1 MEKSA
6 YKIHIIGAGISGL
19 IAAQIL
25 ENHGYHPIVIE
36 ASSTVGGRVKSDQ
49 VNGYTL
55 DHGFQVL
62 LTSYPAAKKYLN
74 YDGLDLQKLLPG
86 ATIFKN
92 GKAQTIG
99 DPLRSLSLLFPT
111 LLSSI
116 GTLSDK
122 VKILKLNSLLK
133 KKKITAIFKTKE
145 KTTLQYLKDFG
156 FSNEIITYFFTPFFS
171 GIFLETTLETS
182 SRMFEFVYKM
192 FGDGLAV
199 IPKNGMQAIPNQLK
213 DNLKKTTFKF
223 NSLVKEVKDKHI
235 ILEDGNT
242 LQSHITIIATDAS
255 PLISNLKNQETQWK
269 SCDTLY
275 FQTEKSVIN
284 KPLIGL
290 IADEDALI
298 NNIFY
303 HTSVATLN
311 KKSKGL
317 LSVTVI
323 KNHQLEEIALIK
335 KVVEELYSK
344 CAIKD
349 VTFLKRYQ
357 IKKALPKLTNLQYEI
372 SSTETKLKS
381 TIFLAGDQLLNGSL
395 NAAMIAGERAAMG
408 VIQTLEDGL
417 IVDELTSEYSS

>member
-25 ENHGYHPIVIE
+25 ENHGYHPTILE
-36 ASSTVGGRVKSDQ
+36 ASATIGGRVKSDIVQ
-49 VNGYTL
+49 GYVL

-74 YDGLDLQKLLPG
+74 YDALALQKLLPG
-86 ATIFKN
+86 AAIFKN
-92 GKAQTIG
+92 GKQQTIG

-116 GTLSDK
+116 GLISDK
-122 VKILKLNSLLK
+122 IKILKLNALLK
-133 KKKITAIFKTKE
+133 KKKIVAIFKEDE
-145 KTTLQYLKDFG
+145 KTTLQYLEDFG
-156 FSNEIITYFFTPFFS
+156 FSKQIIQTFFKPFFS
-171 GIFLETTLETS
+171 GIFLEPNLDTS

-199 IPKNGMQAIPNQLK
+199 LPKDGIQAISKQLK
-213 DNLKKTTFKF
+213 GNLKHTKIVF
-223 NSLVKEVKDKHI
+223 NSPVKDIKNTMI
-235 ILEDGNT
+235 TLEDASKIKT
-242 LQSHITIIATDAS
+242 HFTIIATEAS
-255 PLISNLKNQETQWK
+255 ALISNLNNQETEWK

-275 FQTEKSVIN
+275 FETKNRVLN

-290 IADEDALI
+290 IADENALI

-303 HTSVATLN
+303 HTSIKTS
-311 KKSKGL
+311 SKGKNEL
-317 LSVTVI
+317 LSVTVV
-323 KNHQLEEIALIK
+323 KNHDLNTEDLIK
-335 KVVEELYSK
+335 KVQQELLQY
-344 CAIKD
+344 CNITET
-349 VTFLKRYQ
+349 TFLKRYQ

-395 NAAMIAGERAAMG
+395 NAAMISGERAAMG

-417 IVDELTSEYSS
+417 IVDELTSEYQ

>member
-6 YKIHIIGAGISGL
+6 YRIHIIGAGVSGL

-25 ENHGYHPIVIE
+25 ENHGYYPTIIE
-36 ASSTVGGRVKSDQ
+36 ASSSVGGRVKSDI

-62 LTSYPAAKKYLN
+62 LTSYPAAKKYLD
-74 YDGLDLQKLLPG
+74 YKSLDLQKLLPG
-86 ATIFKN
+86 ATLFKN

-111 LLSSI
+111 LLSSV
-116 GTLSDK
+116 GKLSDK
-122 VKILKLNSLLK
+122 IKILKLNTLLK
-133 KKKITAIFKTKE
+133 KKKLTVIFQAKE

-156 FSNEIITYFFTPFFS
+156 FSKEIITDFFIPFFS
-171 GIFLETTLETS
+171 GIFLETKLETS

-199 IPKNGMQAIPNQLK
+199 IPKNGMQAIPDQLK
-213 DNLKKTTFKF
+213 SNLKNTTFKF
-223 NSLVKEVKDKHI
+223 NSPVKEVKDKHLL
-235 ILEDGNT
+235 LEDGSN
-242 LQSHITIIATDAS
+242 LESNITVIATEAS
-255 PLISNLKNQETQWK
+255 ALVSNLKNQKTDWK

-275 FQTEKSVIN
+275 FEAEKKVIN
-284 KPLIGL
+284 RPLIGL
-290 IADEDALI
+290 ITDKNALV

-303 HTSVATLN
+303 HTSVATSN
-311 KKSKGL
+311 KTEKEL
-317 LSVTVI
+317 LSVTVV
-323 KNHQLEEIALIK
+323 KKHQLNEKDLIG
-335 KVVEELYSK
+335 VVIEELHSK
-344 CAIKD
+344 CGISD

-357 IKKALPKLTNLQYEI
+357 IKKALPKLINLQHEI

-381 TIFLAGDQLLNGSL
+381 TIFLAGDQLLNASL

-417 IVDELTSEYSS
+417 IVDELTSEYS

>member
-25 ENHGYHPIVIE
+25 ENHGYHPIIIE
-36 ASSTVGGRVKSDQ
+36 ASSTAGGRVKSDI

-74 YDGLDLQKLLPG
+74 YKALDLQKLLPG
-86 ATIFKN
+86 ATLFKN

-111 LLSSI
+111 LLSTV
-116 GTLSDK
+116 GTIADK
-122 VKILKLNSLLK
+122 IKILKLNALLK
-133 KKKITAIFKTKE
+133 KKKNTLIFQTEE

-156 FSNEIITYFFTPFFS
+156 FSDEIITDFFKPFFS
-171 GIFLETTLETS
+171 GIFLETELETS

-192 FGDGLAV
+192 FGNGLAV
-199 IPKNGMQAIPNQLK
+199 IPKEGMQAIPNQLK
-213 DNLKKTTFKF
+213 NNLINTHFKF
-223 NSLVKEVKDKHI
+223 NSPVKEVKDRQI
-235 ILEDGNT
+235 ILEDKSILESN
-242 LQSHITIIATDAS
+242 ITIIATDAS
-255 PLISNLKNQETQWK
+255 ALISNLKNQGTDWK

-275 FQTEKSVIN
+275 FETKKSVIN

-290 IADEDALI
+290 ISDENMLV

-311 KKSKGL
+311 KTKKEL
-317 LSVTVI
+317 LSVTVV
-323 KNHQLEEIALIK
+323 KRHQLNEKDLID
-335 KVVEELYSK
+335 KVVEELHSK
-344 CAIKD
+344 CGISD
-349 VTFLKRYQ
+349 ISFLKRYQ

-381 TIFLAGDQLLNGSL
+381 SIFLAGDQLLNASL

-408 VIQTLEDGL
+408 VIQTLEDGS
-417 IVDELTSEYSS
+417 ITDELTSEYT

>member
-6 YKIHIIGAGISGL
+6 YRIHIIGAGISGL

-25 ENHGYHPIVIE
+25 ENHGYYPTIIE
-36 ASSTVGGRVKSDQ
+36 ASSSVGGRVKSDI

-62 LTSYPAAKKYLN
+62 LTSYPAAKKYLDYKSLN
-74 YDGLDLQKLLPG
+74 LQKLLPG
-86 ATIFKN
+86 ATLFKN

-111 LLSSI
+111 LLSSV
-116 GTLSDK
+116 GKLSDK
-122 VKILKLNSLLK
+122 IKILKLNTLLK
-133 KKKITAIFKTKE
+133 KKKLTVIFQAKE

-156 FSNEIITYFFTPFFS
+156 FSKEIITDFFIPFFS
-171 GIFLETTLETS
+171 GIFLETKLETS

-199 IPKNGMQAIPNQLK
+199 IPKNGMQAIPDQLK
-213 DNLKKTTFKF
+213 SNLKNTTFKF
-223 NSLVKEVKDKHI
+223 NSPVKEVKDKHLL
-235 ILEDGNT
+235 LEDGSN
-242 LQSHITIIATDAS
+242 LESNITVIATEAS
-255 PLISNLKNQETQWK
+255 ALVSNLKNQKTDWK

-275 FQTEKSVIN
+275 FEAEKKVIN
-284 KPLIGL
+284 RPLIGL
-290 IADEDALI
+290 ITDKNALV

-303 HTSVATLN
+303 HTSVATSN
-311 KKSKGL
+311 KTEKEL
-317 LSVTVI
+317 LSVTVV
-323 KNHQLEEIALIK
+323 KKHQLNEKDLIG
-335 KVVEELYSK
+335 VVLEELHSK
-344 CAIKD
+344 CGISD

-357 IKKALPKLTNLQYEI
+357 IKKALPKLINLQHEI

-381 TIFLAGDQLLNGSL
+381 TIFLAGDQLLNASL

-417 IVDELTSEYSS
+417 IVDELTSEYS

>member
-6 YKIHIIGAGISGL
+6 YRIHIIGAGISGL

-25 ENHGYHPIVIE
+25 ENHGYYPTIIE
-36 ASSTVGGRVKSDQ
+36 ASSSVGGRVKSDI

-62 LTSYPAAKKYLN
+62 LTSYPAAKKYLD
-74 YDGLDLQKLLPG
+74 YKKLDLQKLLPG
-86 ATIFKN
+86 ATLFKD

-111 LLSSI
+111 LLSSV
-116 GTLSDK
+116 GKLSDK
-122 VKILKLNSLLK
+122 IKILKLNALLK
-133 KKKITAIFKTKE
+133 KKKLTVIFQAEE

-156 FSNEIITYFFTPFFS
+156 FSKEIITDFFTPFFS
-171 GIFLETTLETS
+171 GIFLETKLETS

-199 IPKNGMQAIPNQLK
+199 IPKNGMQAIPDQLK
-213 DNLKKTTFKF
+213 SNLKNTTFKF
-223 NSLVKEVKDKHI
+223 NSPVKEVKDKQLL
-235 ILEDGNT
+235 LEDGSVLESN
-242 LQSHITIIATDAS
+242 ITVIATEAS
-255 PLISNLKNQETQWK
+255 ALVSNLKNQKTDWK

-275 FQTEKSVIN
+275 FEAEKKVIN
-284 KPLIGL
+284 RPLIGL
-290 IADEDALI
+290 ITDENTLV

-303 HTSVATLN
+303 HTSVATSN
-311 KKSKGL
+311 KTEKEL
-317 LSVTVI
+317 LSVTVVE
-323 KNHQLEEIALIK
+323 KHQLNEKDLID
-335 KVVEELYSK
+335 VVLEELHTK
-344 CAIKD
+344 CGISD

-357 IKKALPKLTNLQYEI
+357 IKKALPKLINLQHEI

-381 TIFLAGDQLLNGSL
+381 TIFLAGDQLLNASL

-417 IVDELTSEYSS
+417 IVDELTSEYR

>member
-6 YKIHIIGAGISGL
+6 YRIHIIGAGVSGL

-25 ENHGYHPIVIE
+25 ENHGYYPTIIE
-36 ASSTVGGRVKSDQ
+36 ASSSVGGRVKSDI

-62 LTSYPAAKKYLN
+62 LTSYPAAKKYLDYKSLN
-74 YDGLDLQKLLPG
+74 LQKLLPG
-86 ATIFKN
+86 ATLFKN

-111 LLSSI
+111 LLSSV
-116 GTLSDK
+116 GKLSDK
-122 VKILKLNSLLK
+122 IKILKLNTLLK
-133 KKKITAIFKTKE
+133 KKKLTVIFQAKE

-156 FSNEIITYFFTPFFS
+156 FSKEIITDFFIPFFS
-171 GIFLETTLETS
+171 GIFLETKLETS

-199 IPKNGMQAIPNQLK
+199 IPKNGMQAIPDQLK
-213 DNLKKTTFKF
+213 SNLKNTTFKF
-223 NSLVKEVKDKHI
+223 NSPVKEVKDKHLL
-235 ILEDGNT
+235 LEDGSN
-242 LQSHITIIATDAS
+242 LESNITVIATEAS
-255 PLISNLKNQETQWK
+255 ALVSNLKNQKTDWK

-275 FQTEKSVIN
+275 FEAEKKVIN
-284 KPLIGL
+284 RPLIGL
-290 IADEDALI
+290 ITDKNALV

-303 HTSVATLN
+303 HTSVATSN
-311 KKSKGL
+311 KTEKEL
-317 LSVTVI
+317 LSVTVV
-323 KNHQLEEIALIK
+323 KKHQLNEKDLIG
-335 KVVEELYSK
+335 VVLEELHSK
-344 CAIKD
+344 CGISD

-357 IKKALPKLTNLQYEI
+357 IKKALPKLINLQHEI

-381 TIFLAGDQLLNGSL
+381 TIFLAGDQLLNASL

-417 IVDELTSEYSS
+417 IVDELTSEYS